1 MQEKHIAAI
10 DLGSSKF
17 AITVARISGDDIQ
30 IVYYKEFPSDG
41 IRNSSVYN
49 PLRAGKNLRSAIQDA
64 EQELNIKIF
73 QVCVG
78 LPRYPVTQEMANG
91 SFERTQPNSC
101 ISEDEIDMLKSL
113 ALETYPLSDPDHDEL
128 YGAVAQSFSTDEIF
142 QLVEQDVVGTISKK
156 LEGNFKIF
164 IGKQSAVNSIE
175 VVFNQLN
182 IAIARMYFLPDAIA
196 KAVLTQEEMEGGVAL
211 VDLGG
216 GVTSVS
222 IYQGNI
228 MRFYGAIPFGGKVIT
243 TDIKSECSISEPLA
257 ENIKKAFGSCMPSKL
272 QNLSEKTLQIRYDD
286 RPDIEMR
293 VSYLAE
299 IIGERTKEIVDAVL
313 YLIQESGFADKIR
326 NGIVLTGGGANL
338 MGISYL
344 FGERSGYN
352 VKLGFP
358 RPLFSADGCYGIYET
373 SATAAMGMILAAK
386 NDRLPDCVDM
396 PEFDPMRLR
405 DRGIEVL
412 EPAERE
418 RVEDPMIIDQL
429 PSEEEVSVET
439 EPETTEPVPEEMPQ
453 EEVPQEE
460 ASQPWDTDFARGKQ
474 GQLIEEQE
482 FGEPVKKEE
491 RRNERKGFGFSRRQ
505 KDNAPKQPSQITLI
519 WDKVASKFGEIYD
532 NVTK

>member
-1 MQEKHIAAI
+1 MQERHIAAI

-17 AITVARISGDDIQ
+17 GVTVAAISGDDIQ

-41 IRNSSVYN
+41 IRNSTVFN
-49 PLRAGKNLRSAIQDA
+49 PLKARTKIRSAILDA
-64 EQELNIKIF
+64 EQELNIKIL

-78 LPRYPVTQEMANG
+78 LPRYPVTQEMAKG

-101 ISEDEIDMLKSL
+101 ITEEEVDMLKSL
-113 ALETYPLSDPDHDEL
+113 ALETYPLNDPESDEL
-128 YGAVAQSFSTDEIF
+128 YGAVAQSFSTDEDF

-156 LEGNFKIF
+156 LEGIFKIF

-211 VDLGG
+211 VDIGG

-222 IYQGNI
+222 IYQGSI

-243 TDIKSECSISEPLA
+243 SDIKSECSISETLA

-313 YLIQESGFADKIR
+313 YLIQQSGFADKIR
-326 NGIVLTGGGANL
+326 NGLVLTGGGANL
-338 MGISYL
+338 MGLSYL
-344 FGERSGYN
+344 FGERSGYS

-358 RPLFSADGCYGIYET
+358 RPLFSTEGCAGCGET

-386 NDRLPDCVDM
+386 NDRLPDCIDM
-396 PEFDPMRLR
+396 PELDPAQLLGS
-405 DRGIEVL
+405 GIEVVPPD
-412 EPAERE
+412 ESFWQGAAAETTE
-418 RVEDPMIIDQL
+418 QPM
-429 PSEEEVSVET
+429 EEEVSYEPIPEPIVPPTPTVNGVE
-439 EPETTEPVPEEMPQ
+439 EERPM
-453 EEVPQEE
+453 
-460 ASQPWDTDFARGKQ
+460 
-474 GQLIEEQE
+474 
-482 FGEPVKKEE
+482 EPVKEE
-491 RRNERKGFGFSRRQ
+491 KKQEKSSRWKRFGFGGGRSAERQ
-505 KDNAPKQPSQITLI
+505 REEEEKKKEQQNAKPTQFTLI
-519 WDKVASKFGEIYD
+519 WDKFSNKLGEIYD
-532 NVTK
+532 NVTR